1 MIDLE
6 EILKN
11 LEIDEK
17 DRENIRILLPVIKN
31 YGYEIIDEV
40 VKVLSKDPE
49 IVKILQEDNL
59 PVSKARDAWFYWL
72 KTLFSS
78 EFDEEFVRKLSHI
91 GQAHVDGN
99 VKESIVIQTTF
110 LFLMKTLDK
119 LLSLKLDNFTE
130 LSKSVIKLFSLSLVI
145 MINSYRE
152 ELIDSFLEFTGL
164 KEDLFNREIKMQ
176 RKKRREK
183 RHL

>member
-17 DRENIRILLPVIKN
+17 DRENIRMLLPVIQN

-49 IVKILQEDNL
+49 VVKILQEDNL

-78 EFDEEFVRKLSHI
+78 EFDKEFVRKLSHI
-91 GQAHVDGN
+91 GQVHVDAN
-99 VKESIVIQTTF
+99 VKESIVIQTTS

-119 LLSLKLDNFTE
+119 LLSLELDNFTE

-145 MINSYRE
+145 MVNSYRK
-152 ELIDSFLEFTGL
+152 ELIGSFLEFTGL

-176 RKKRREK
+176 RKKRREEK
-183 RHL
+183 PG